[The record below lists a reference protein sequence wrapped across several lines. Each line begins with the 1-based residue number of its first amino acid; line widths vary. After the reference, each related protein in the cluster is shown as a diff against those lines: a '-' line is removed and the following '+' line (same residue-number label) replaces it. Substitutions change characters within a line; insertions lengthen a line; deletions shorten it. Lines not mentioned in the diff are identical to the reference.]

1 MTINGIRK
9 IVKRRYRVSSKYR
22 MQLEFNFAEYL
33 VGKCRFTA
41 NDTYEIKT
49 QKISLSNDGV
59 VLSDTIPLSWF
70 TSSVLIPWTKVLGMT
85 ITDKMPSI
93 DGVQNTPWSSNLN
106 KQTVDFLYC
115 SLRLNDPFE
124 ITIDLPWP
132 KEFTDRVQKK
142 ELFDI

>member
-1 MTINGIRK
+1 MSVNDIRK

-33 VGKCRFTA
+33 IGKCRFST

-59 VLSDTIPLSWF
+59 VFSDTIPLSRF
-70 TSSVLIPWTKVLGMT
+70 TSSVLIPWAKVLEMT
-85 ITDKMPSI
+85 VTDKMPSI

-115 SLRLNDPFE
+115 SLRLNDPVE
-124 ITIDLPWP
+124 ITIDLPWS
-132 KEFTDRVQKK
+132 KEFTDHVQKK